1 MELKLEKIK
10 DILIRDQNSRKSD
23 DIKLL
28 SSIISSIK
36 FFDSLKNYKL
46 ILREC
51 SMYLTYEF
59 IPKNR
64 WVFKEGDFG
73 DKFYILVKGEVS
85 VQISVREKLKT
96 VLKEVL
102 VYKDGS
108 SFGELALTDKKP
120 RAASILAKTDCHF
133 AILDKFNYNRIL
145 SSLLNTQR
153 NELIEFLKTQSCFKH
168 LTKVSLLKL
177 SYCFEEKEL
186 KKGDVLYREN
196 DPVGFIYCI
205 REGEVKLSRNI
216 KIEMIGDTKPVT
228 KGTLILKKHC
238 WKKADIG
245 ILESG
250 ELVGINDIEK
260 KIYSNTCVVNSKTAK
275 ILLITLHHFLKRMDN
290 EDTLN
295 VINHGKNMR
304 NMLHQKNVNSAT
316 KILRDRIASPYKKL
330 LFEEILSTS
339 KDNLKVLGDVEK
351 VKRRFSTGRE
361 RRNSSMNVELSNDK
375 PKYSS
380 FDCTLN
386 RKEEFVSSKRRVKT
400 ALQNYRE
407 KVIMGLAD
415 EQETENKRTH
425 VLSSSQNIE
434 IDSTY
439 SPKLHAAKK
448 KKYNV
453 KYIMTK
459 MTPFGKTKT
468 VAPVFKEDEVV
479 NIHVKPK
486 RDLSLRP
493 NTPKNWSFMNINNSV
508 RRPISIDS
516 KHRNNQ

>member
-10 DILIRDQNSRKSD
+10 DILKKDQSSRKSE

-28 SSIISSIK
+28 SSIISDIK
-36 FFDSLKNYKL
+36 FFDSLKKYKQ

-73 DKFYILVKGEVS
+73 EKFYILVKGEAS
-85 VQISVREKLKT
+85 VQISVRERLKT
-96 VLKEVL
+96 VQKEIL

-120 RAASILAKTDCHF
+120 RAASVYTKSDCHF
-133 AILDKFNYNRIL
+133 AVLDKFNYNRIL
-145 SSLLNTQR
+145 SSLLATQR
-153 NELIEFLKTQSCFKH
+153 NELIEFLKKQSYFKH
-168 LTKVSLLKL
+168 LTKLSLLKL

-186 KKGDVLYREN
+186 RKGDVLYREK
-196 DPVGFIYCI
+196 DPIELIYCI

-216 KIEMIGDTKPVT
+216 KIEMIGETKPVT
-228 KGTLILKKHC
+228 KATLMLKKHC

-250 ELVGINDIEK
+250 ELIGINDIEK
-260 KIYSNTCVVNSKTAK
+260 KVYSTTCVINSKTAK
-275 ILLITLHHFLKRMDN
+275 VLHISLNHFFKRMDN

-304 NMLHQKNVNSAT
+304 NMLHQQNVNSAT
-316 KILRDRIASPYKKL
+316 KILRDRIATPYKKL
-330 LFEEILSTS
+330 LFEETFSSSKDDLKALLEADKSKRRLST
-339 KDNLKVLGDVEK
+339 GI
-351 VKRRFSTGRE
+351 E
-361 RRNSSMNVELSNDK
+361 RRNSSMKEELNRNK
-375 PKYSS
+375 AKYLS
-380 FDCTLN
+380 FDCNLN
-386 RKEEFVSSKRRVKT
+386 RKEEFATSNRRVKT
-400 ALQNYRE
+400 SLHNYRQ
-407 KVIMGLAD
+407 KVATDQVD
-415 EQETENKRTH
+415 EQATHNKKTH

-434 IDSTY
+434 VDSSY
-439 SPKLHAAKK
+439 SPKSYAPKK
-448 KKYNV
+448 KNYNV
-453 KYIMTK
+453 EYIMAK
-459 MTPFGKTKT
+459 MSPFGKNKT
-468 VAPVFKEDEVV
+468 IVPMYKEDEIV

-486 RDLSLRP
+486 KDLSLRP

-508 RRPISIDS
+508 RRPISVNS
-516 KHRNNQ
+516 KHRNS